1 MVSNCDPVVIVGAS
15 LGGLRT
21 AEALRK
27 SGYTGPIEVIGE
39 EPHLPYNRPPLSKEA
54 LATQIDASALAFAQ
68 RESTADV
75 LWHLGR
81 RAVAVDVAGMTVT
94 DDSGTSHPY
103 SALVVA
109 TGLRPRQLD
118 VEVVGGLGEVG
129 RIGGVHVL
137 RTLDD
142 ALALRA
148 NLVDGAK
155 VVILGSGFIGCE
167 VAATANKLGC
177 DVTVVS
183 SSRLPLERVL
193 GADFAREIQ
202 RRHEANG
209 VKFIFNT
216 DVAEVAT
223 AASGDGLGAESQVS
237 SLTLRGG
244 ERLAC
249 DVLVVAIGSIANTEF
264 LRDTMI
270 DISDGVLT
278 NSAMQA
284 LDARGQVVARVY
296 AVGDV
301 ARFANPLFDDVARRV
316 EHWNIPSE
324 TAKRA
329 AKAIVAWFADEAE
342 IRGVAPSFS
351 QADVVA
357 ETFAPLP
364 SFWSDQFDMNILGFG
379 SLGLAD
385 EVKLIEGELGG
396 DFIFGYFKAGRFVG
410 VAGVGMKARIQSY
423 RPQFVVPSA

>member
-1 MVSNCDPVVIVGAS
+1 MKQSPVVIIGAS

-21 AEALRK
+21 AEALRR
-27 SGYTGPIEVIGE
+27 SGYLGPIEVIGE
-39 EPHLPYNRPPLSKEA
+39 EPHAPYNRPPLSKEA

-68 RESTADV
+68 REATADV
-75 LWHLGR
+75 VWHLGR
-81 RAVAVDVAGMTVT
+81 RAVSVDVAGMTVT
-94 DDSGTSHPY
+94 DDSGASHPY

-118 VEVVGGLGEVG
+118 AEVVGGLGEVG
-129 RIGGVHVL
+129 RVGGVHVL

-148 NLVDGAK
+148 NLVAGAK

-202 RRHEANG
+202 RRHEAHG

-216 DVAEVAT
+216 GAAEVET
-223 AASGDGLGAESQVS
+223 VAAGAGSRAS

-244 ERLAC
+244 EKLAC

-264 LRDTMI
+264 LHNTPI

-278 NSAMQA
+278 NLAMQA
-284 LDARGQVVARVY
+284 LDGSGHVVPGVY

-324 TAKRA
+324 TARRA
-329 AKAIVAWFADEAE
+329 AKVIAAGFAEGAI
-342 IRGVAPSFS
+342 PS

-379 SLGLAD
+379 SPALAD
-385 EVKLIEGELGG
+385 EIKLLEGDLIG
-396 DFIFGYFKAGRFVG
+396 DFIFGYYQAGRLIG
-410 VAGVGMKARIQSY
+410 VAGIGMKARIQSY
-423 RPQFVVPSA
+423 RAQVATPQV

>member
-1 MVSNCDPVVIVGAS
+1 MKQSPVVIIGAS

-54 LATQIDASALAFAQ
+54 LATEIDASTLAFAQ
-68 RESTADV
+68 REATADV
-75 LWHLGR
+75 VWRLGR
-81 RAVAVDVAGMTVT
+81 RAVAVDVASKLVV
-94 DDSGTSHPY
+94 DDTGDSHHY

-109 TGLRPRQLD
+109 TGLRPRPLD
-118 VEVVGGLGEVG
+118 FTAGTS
-129 RIGGVHVL
+129 GVHVL

-148 NLVDGAK
+148 DLVAGAK

-202 RRHEANG
+202 RRHETHG

-216 DVAEVAT
+216 DVAEVVT
-223 AASGDGLGAESQVS
+223 VAAGAGSRAS

-244 ERLAC
+244 EKLAC

-264 LRDTMI
+264 LQNTPI
-270 DISDGVLT
+270 DISDGVFT

-284 LDARGQVVARVY
+284 LDARGHVVPGVY

-324 TAKRA
+324 TARRA
-329 AKAIVAWFADEAE
+329 AKVIAAGFAEGAT
-342 IRGVAPSFS
+342 SS

-379 SLGLAD
+379 SPALAD
-385 EVKLIEGELGG
+385 EIKLLEGELGG
-396 DFIFGYFKAGRFVG
+396 DFIFGYYKENRLVG
-410 VAGVGMKARIQSY
+410 VAGIGMKARIQSY
-423 RPQFVVPSA
+423 RGQVATPQV